1 MKSLAT
7 LLEIEVQTIQ
17 EEQKNKMIYTTLY
30 RKQKNKKKQ
39 CGPHKTIAGDPEGL
53 DVPAVPATLVVP
65 VVLAT
70 PFN

>member
-30 RKQKNKKKQ
+30 RKQKNKKGNADPLKQ
-39 CGPHKTIAGDPEGL
+39 
-53 DVPAVPATLVVP
+53 
-65 VVLAT
+65 
-70 PFN
+70 